1 MAAIINST
9 YKTFCGVEDTEM
21 RKTQSYLGYYESLEL
36 RKEVETTK
44 NNRSSSRESTEVDEL
59 FKENEQNEKKHW
71 LRTEPVVYSHFRG
84 RVKK

>member
-21 RKTQSYLGYYESLEL
+21 RKTQSYLGYYKSLEL

-44 NNRSSSRESTEVDEL
+44 NNRSSSRESTDVDEL
-59 FKENEQNEKKHW
+59 FKENKQNEKKPAEDK
-71 LRTEPVVYSHFRG
+71 TCGIQSF
-84 RVKK
+84 